1 MIGDFLV
8 YAFGLL
14 AQKAR
19 DKARDEGI
27 AKGAGLVPEER
38 LSHLNYQLACATND
52 RDDYLKALQEL
63 SGIADSVVTKH
74 HVDAIRERMKTAEKE
89 RDKAQAELAAIKEE
103 PEPYLK
109 ASYERDFK
117 KARTSCEA
125 AEKERDALRAQLEAV
140 KERAKIATQAAVEC
154 LGSVGP
160 ESVDAAMG
168 RMVAEVDRLKND
180 LTRVQANQ
188 ERLVRRYK
196 RDGAPRVGDMVLT
209 AGGFLYDVTASSA
222 GGPRCSEDG
231 QDIGWLLSVDVVA
244 TLAPTAPVGLWKD
257 LWKDA
262 VRVEK
267 DGFAW
272 VVKIGLSGEWIWS
285 YSDSSKT
292 IADEFAD
299 RIRRGLASLPPIRAV
314 LPGGVTREMLAAYDA
329 AYEETPWD
337 MNGGHRRA
345 GLAYALAVAPIQVLD
360 PGQVVVTVR
369 VCKEGQ
375 LFPKEAHWSDR
386 GSNGKSWWFNPG
398 SGIATCT
405 QRDFRYILASDLDAA
420 AAGLG
425 GGK

>member
-8 YAFGLL
+8 YASGLL

-38 LSHLNYQLACATND
+38 LSHLNYHLACATRH

-89 RDKAQAELAAIKEE
+89 RD
-103 PEPYLK
+103 
-109 ASYERDFK
+109 
-117 KARTSCEA
+117 
-125 AEKERDALRAQLEAV
+125 ALRAELEAV
-140 KERAKIATQAAVEC
+140 KERAKIATQAGVEC

-209 AGGFLYDVTASSA
+209 AGGFLYDVTNSST

-231 QDIGWLLSVDVVA
+231 QDIGWLRSVDVVA
-244 TLAPTAPVGLWKD
+244 TLAPAAPIGLWKD

-360 PGQVVVTVR
+360 PRQVVVTVR
-369 VCKEGQ
+369 VCKKGQ

-386 GSNGKSWWFNPG
+386 GNGKNWWFNRG
-398 SGIATCT
+398 DSVATIT
-405 QRDFRYILASDLDAA
+405 QRDFRYILAADIEAA